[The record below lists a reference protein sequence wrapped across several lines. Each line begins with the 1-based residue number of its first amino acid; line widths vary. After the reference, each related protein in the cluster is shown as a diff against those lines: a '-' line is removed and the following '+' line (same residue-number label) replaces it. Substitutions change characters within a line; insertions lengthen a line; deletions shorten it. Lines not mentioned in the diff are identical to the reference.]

1 LAQRGKDAKDC
12 PSVPHEVKT
21 FFNRELDRIRGKRLE
36 RKRSK
41 LRADEAARS
50 RYVDLESEEDDPDMQ
65 EAIHQHDRS
74 FNFSGG
80 PVHGMRGVV
89 ALVQEMAQE

>member
-1 LAQRGKDAKDC
+1 
-12 PSVPHEVKT
+12 
-21 FFNRELDRIRGKRLE
+21 
-36 RKRSK
+36 

-50 RYVDLESEEDDPDMQ
+50 RYVDLESEEDDPDME

-89 ALVQEMAQE
+89 ALVQEVAQD